1 MFIYSSYDW
10 FFTVLIYSDVF
21 YFIFTWSFCFLFL
34 DFIGSYLR
42 YFFTNFFV
50 LVDSYF
56 VKFLLNDMDSLW
68 DLKGGSKY
76 NFLFLFSILN
86 YFSLIFY
93 QFTWLH
99 FSIVFDLFSL
109 FIFMWPLFFS
119 YFSSFFIE
127 YGLSFTTFIIGNSW
141 IRVWYFSD
149 LIEWF
154 THYCPRFLRLFFGD
168 LLFSK
173 FISISIFSF
182 IWPFLYFYIMLISFI
197 YLIYIPLACFVRY
210 VSVFTALS
218 VLWNVWV
225 TSSFFILTN
234 GLGFYTSLV
243 VIPSW
248 FFFCVLFLS
257 FEGTYVLI
265 HITLLIMLY
274 IKITSVVLLHKKSSF
289 ISYNYK
295 TNYSNSYFKI

>member
-1 MFIYSSYDW
+1 MFVYSSYNW
-10 FFTVLIYSDVF
+10 LFTVLVYSDFF
-21 YFIFTWSFCFLFL
+21 YFTFVWSFCFIFL
-34 DFIGSYLR
+34 DSFGSFLR
-42 YFFTNFFV
+42 IFFNNFFT

-56 VKFLLNDMDSLW
+56 TKFLLNDMDSTW

-76 NFLFLFSILN
+76 NFLFIFSILN

-127 YGLSFTTFIIGNSW
+127 YGLSFSTFIIGNSW
-141 IRVWYFSD
+141 IRCWYLSD
-149 LIEWF
+149 LLEWF
-154 THYCPRFLRLFFGD
+154 THYSSSFLRVYFGNT
-168 LLFSK
+168 LFSK
-173 FISISIFSF
+173 FISISLFS
-182 IWPFLYFYIMLISFI
+182 ILWPFVYFYIMLISFI

-234 GLGFYTSLV
+234 GLGFYSSLV

-289 ISYNYK
+289 LFTNSKLLSSSYIS
-295 TNYSNSYFKI
+295 I